1 MRIRGLAVRLGL
13 VAAGLIAAHAQDRA
27 ASRLATVDASGRVLP
42 VSPAPVPAPPKA
54 EKGGRT
60 PPCAIDKPLSP
71 EAARALVTRI
81 ASEENFYPDFVLSV
95 AKTESR
101 FNSVAIS
108 QKGAFGLMQLM
119 PTTAQRFDVDLCDP
133 AGNVRGGIRFLRV
146 LHEKYRNPFYIL
158 AAYNAG
164 EDAVEK
170 SRGIPAYAET
180 LRYVAEVINDFYA
193 LPAPG
198 RASPGKPPPKSSTST
213 GWSDGFVMHID

>member
-1 MRIRGLAVRLGL
+1 MRLRGLAVGWGL
-13 VAAGLIAAHAQDRA
+13 VAAGLTAAQAQDRA
-27 ASRLATVDASGRVLP
+27 ASRPATVDASGGVPP
-42 VSPAPVPAPPKA
+42 VSPAPVPAPPGA
-54 EKGGRT
+54 EKGRRT
-60 PPCAIDKPLSP
+60 PPCPIDKPLSP
-71 EAARALVTRI
+71 EAARALVARI
-81 ASEENFYPDFVLSV
+81 ASEENFHPDFVLSV

-108 QKGAFGLMQLM
+108 PKGAFGLMQLM
-119 PTTAQRFDVDLCDP
+119 PTTAKRFDVDLCDP

-170 SRGIPAYAET
+170 SRGVPAYAET
-180 LRYVAEVINDFYA
+180 VRYVAEVINDFYT

-198 RASPGKPPPKSSTST
+198 RAAAGRSAPMSSTST

>member
-1 MRIRGLAVRLGL
+1 MRIRGLAVGLPL
-13 VAAGLIAAHAQDRA
+13 VAAGLTLAHAQDRA
-27 ASRLATVDASGRVLP
+27 APRLAIVDASGRVLP
-42 VSPAPVPAPPKA
+42 ASPAPAPPKA
-54 EKGGRT
+54 GRGGRT
-60 PPCAIDKPLSP
+60 PPCAIDKPLSL
-71 EAARALVTRI
+71 EAARALVARI

-119 PTTAQRFDVDLCDP
+119 PTTAKRFDVDLCDP
-133 AGNVRGGIRFLRV
+133 AGNVRGGIRFLRE
-146 LHEKYRNPFYIL
+146 LHEKYRNPLYIL

-170 SRGIPAYAET
+170 SRGVPAYAET
-180 LRYVAEVINDFYA
+180 LRYVAEVINDFYT

-198 RASPGKPPPKSSTST
+198 RAAAGRSPSKSSTST

>member
-1 MRIRGLAVRLGL
+1 M
-13 VAAGLIAAHAQDRA
+13 
-27 ASRLATVDASGRVLP
+27 
-42 VSPAPVPAPPKA
+42 
-54 EKGGRT
+54 

-71 EAARALVTRI
+71 EAARALVARI

-95 AKTESR
+95 AKAESR

-119 PTTAQRFDVDLCDP
+119 PTTAKRFDVDLCDP

-146 LHEKYRNPFYIL
+146 LHEKYRNPLYIL

-164 EDAVEK
+164 EDAVET
-170 SRGIPAYAET
+170 SRGVPASAAT
-180 LRYVAEVINDFYA
+180 LRYVAEVINDFYT

-198 RASPGKPPPKSSTST
+198 GVAAGKSPPKPSTSA
-213 GWSDGFVMHID
+213 GWSDGFVMHIE

>member
-1 MRIRGLAVRLGL
+1 LT
-13 VAAGLIAAHAQDRA
+13 AAHAQDRA
-27 ASRLATVDASGRVLP
+27 ASRLATVDASGRVLT
-42 VSPAPVPAPPKA
+42 VSPAPVAAPRIDR
-54 EKGGRT
+54 GGRA
-60 PPCAIDKPLSP
+60 PPCAIDKPLPP
-71 EAARALVTRI
+71 EEARALVTRI

-108 QKGAFGLMQLM
+108 EKGAFGLMQLM
-119 PTTAQRFDVDLCDP
+119 PATAKRFEVDLCDP
-133 AGNVRGGIRFLRV
+133 AGNVRGGVRLLRA

-170 SRGIPAYAET
+170 SRGVPAYAET
-180 LRYVAEVINDFYA
+180 VRYVAEVINDFYT

-198 RASPGKPPPKSSTST
+198 RVPAGKSPSKASASAGRN
-213 GWSDGFVMHID
+213 DGFVMHMD